1 MSDAPAAITRD
12 ISIDAPWSL
21 IEAFATQPREKPQDG
36 NIGAE
41 MIAERL
47 RGFGVPVTVH
57 QPELYL
63 SLPIAAS
70 VEAAGARFAAKP
82 PAFSVSAPDGIE
94 APLVC
99 VPAAGTGN
107 PLDRAGGP
115 LADPE
120 RFAGRIVITEGFA
133 LPNAVAAYEA
143 VGAAGVI
150 AVNPGDRIHWGTV
163 STIWGTPDLDDLP
176 RLPKI
181 VSAAVNNA
189 DGQALIEIANRGG
202 SARVFTELECG
213 WFPSKIPVVEIPGAR
228 RPDQFVLLHGHYDSW
243 DVGVGDNG
251 TGNACMLE
259 IARVLWANRERLDR
273 SVRLA
278 WWAGHSTGRYGGSAW
293 FADTFAQD
301 LVDNC
306 VIQMNCDSPG
316 CRWATSYR
324 SISLTSE
331 TEAAVKAVVKAVTG
345 QDTAGKRP
353 QRNSDYAFNN
363 IGISGAFMASS
374 MMPPEALEEHG
385 YYVVGGCGGN
395 IAWHTEDDT
404 LEIAD
409 KTVLLKDIEL
419 YTSAVLAFANADI
432 LPFDWRATTREFA
445 VTLDRY
451 QTAAGDR
458 FDLAPAQEAV
468 AALDGALEDFHA
480 GIEAGSVGA
489 DAANDAIRDLAR
501 ILVPLNYTRLPRFR
515 HDPALN
521 VPPLPALAAA
531 EELDRHGADTVGFAT
546 TQLLRGRNRV
556 VAGLREAERRI
567 RRALAPTVTTG

>member
-1 MSDAPAAITRD
+1 MNEILAAVTRD

-21 IEAFATQPREKPQDG
+21 IEAFATQPREKPEDG
-36 NIGAE
+36 NRGAE

-47 RGFGVPVTVH
+47 RGFGVPVTMYE
-57 QPELYL
+57 PDLYL
-63 SLPIAAS
+63 SLPISAS
-70 VEAAGARFAAKP
+70 VTADGATFAAKP

-94 APLVC
+94 APLLYI
-99 VPAAGTGN
+99 PAATAGN
-107 PLDRAGGP
+107 PLDRSAGV
-115 LADPE
+115 LDDPG
-120 RFAGRIVITEGFA
+120 RFAGRIVVTEGFA
-133 LPNAVAAYEA
+133 LPNAVAEYETA
-143 VGAAGVI
+143 GAAGVI
-150 AVNPGDRIHWGTV
+150 AVNPGARAHWGTV

-189 DGQALIEIANRGG
+189 DGQKLIDIAKRGG
-202 SARVFTELECG
+202 SARISTELEVG
-213 WFPSKIPVVEIPGAR
+213 WFPSKIPVVEIPGAGH
-228 RPDQFVLLHGHYDSW
+228 PDQFVLLHGHYDSW

-273 SVRLA
+273 SVRMA

-301 LVDNC
+301 LAENC

-331 TEAAVKAVVKAVTG
+331 TEAAVKAVVMAATG
-345 QDTAGKRP
+345 QETTGKRP

-363 IGISGAFMASS
+363 IGISSAFMASS

-409 KTVLLKDIEL
+409 QTVLLKDIEL
-419 YTSAVLAFANADI
+419 YTTAVLQFANADI
-432 LPFDWRATTREFA
+432 LPFDWHATTREFRA
-445 VTLDRY
+445 TIDRY

-458 FDLAPAQEAV
+458 IDLSPAQDAV
-468 AALDGALEDFHA
+468 TALDAALEEFYA
-480 GIEAGSVGA
+480 GIETGKM
-489 DAANDAIRDLAR
+489 DANTANAAIRDLAR
-501 ILVPLNYTRLPRFR
+501 ILVPINYTRLPRFL

-521 VPPLPALAAA
+521 VPPLPALAEA
-531 EELDRHGADTVGFAT
+531 EDLDRHDADTIGFAK

-556 VAGLREAERRI
+556 VAALRDAERRV
-567 RRALAPTVTTG
+567 RLAIAGG